1 MTVTPQEEHIRY
13 EIEKLRQQV
22 IQLID
27 ECEQLNKEYEG
38 RVINPP
44 TLSSLYRAECHLCI

>member
-22 IQLID
+22 LHLID
-27 ECEQLNKEYEG
+27 ECEQLNREYEG
-38 RVINPP
+38 EVIHSH
-44 TLSSLYRAECHLCI
+44 TLSSLYRAECNLCI